1 MEEISRLYY
10 VNFSVKD
17 LVEYT
22 GGDQFIDLFLQV
34 KGYKIYNFFNNLTNQ
49 HYVGD
54 NSSTMQER
62 LFNSLFGHFTYLR
75 EEDHFNYGVEG
86 KYLDILEYG
95 PENFYIRI
103 LPPINGYTYDQEK
116 DEEVWISRLN
126 AFVGDLNELNLPG
139 YNRSRT
145 GKGIYLNEPIRHEK
159 ICVKSKDGC
168 YKFIFPSELTEEFIE
183 VDSREFY
190 SEMGKRG
197 MQTHRENGTHVFN
210 KAHQVKLQK
219 AGLKSQKENGTGIY
233 SPEVREKAFYN
244 SRKSLRDK
252 KVGSCHDPE
261 LQKKIREYATKVSF
275 FNRLNESIQLIYDM
289 FYRGTPINEQSY
301 NYVKTNKH
309 FSYKKLLVIP
319 KIIPLIIVNN
329 LILNHLKIKNIMEST
344 NLKIKSI
351 KRIKLDNPVKV
362 YDLEVDHLSHNFK
375 LAAGNFVHNCGKT
388 TIVQKYAKA
397 NGYGYVGI
405 NGGEYSPEDILGF
418 PVNQNGEA
426 VNLKPDWFKKVEE
439 ESATHEK
446 VILFIDELTTA
457 SEYVQSPLLK
467 VIFDRMVGQRKLP
480 SNVEIISAGNYQEN
494 LGQNFDLISPII
506 NRFMVYNLKSVTKE
520 DFQLFLDA
528 DFAATIDFREA
539 PDEVEVD
546 EKVIQEALMDFI
558 AAKGL
563 SLDVMN
569 NTELSDLYRG
579 QHTVFNPPTWRSVGR
594 LKPLLHAA
602 AKKGLLGSMVT
613 KTLVNGLIG
622 SLPDKELQG
631 SFNGDVG
638 ETLINLLK
646 QNPAL
651 SNLMK
656 TAVTFKDVEWFLD
669 SNIEKGIDG
678 TKLQE
683 FLEMFDKDSKI
694 LTFGEAEKLIDNF
707 SSKLWSIKTTYLKP
721 KLENKEIK
729 PADSKAYI
737 SKFSEGINKVI
748 DVLEKLAKK
757 DDIHEH
763 NIVKNKRKSVESVNR
778 IG

>member
-1 MEEISRLYY
+1 
-10 VNFSVKD
+10 
-17 LVEYT
+17 
-22 GGDQFIDLFLQV
+22 
-34 KGYKIYNFFNNLTNQ
+34 
-49 HYVGD
+49 
-54 NSSTMQER
+54 
-62 LFNSLFGHFTYLR
+62 
-75 EEDHFNYGVEG
+75 
-86 KYLDILEYG
+86 
-95 PENFYIRI
+95 
-103 LPPINGYTYDQEK
+103 
-116 DEEVWISRLN
+116 
-126 AFVGDLNELNLPG
+126 
-139 YNRSRT
+139 
-145 GKGIYLNEPIRHEK
+145 
-159 ICVKSKDGC
+159 
-168 YKFIFPSELTEEFIE
+168 
-183 VDSREFY
+183 
-190 SEMGKRG
+190 
-197 MQTHRENGTHVFN
+197 
-210 KAHQVKLQK
+210 
-219 AGLKSQKENGTGIY
+219 
-233 SPEVREKAFYN
+233 
-244 SRKSLRDK
+244 
-252 KVGSCHDPE
+252 
-261 LQKKIREYATKVSF
+261 
-275 FNRLNESIQLIYDM
+275 
-289 FYRGTPINEQSY
+289 
-301 NYVKTNKH
+301 
-309 FSYKKLLVIP
+309 
-319 KIIPLIIVNN
+319 
-329 LILNHLKIKNIMEST
+329 MEST
-344 NLKIKSI
+344 KITVKNI
-351 KRIKLDNPVKV
+351 KRIKLEAPVKV
-362 YDLEVDHLSHNFK
+362 YDLEVDHPSHNFK

-539 PDEVEVD
+539 PDEVDVD

-669 SNIEKGIDG
+669 SNIEKGIDEA
-678 TKLQE
+678 KLQE

>member
-1 MEEISRLYY
+1 M
-10 VNFSVKD
+10 
-17 LVEYT
+17 
-22 GGDQFIDLFLQV
+22 
-34 KGYKIYNFFNNLTNQ
+34 
-49 HYVGD
+49 
-54 NSSTMQER
+54 
-62 LFNSLFGHFTYLR
+62 
-75 EEDHFNYGVEG
+75 
-86 KYLDILEYG
+86 
-95 PENFYIRI
+95 
-103 LPPINGYTYDQEK
+103 
-116 DEEVWISRLN
+116 
-126 AFVGDLNELNLPG
+126 
-139 YNRSRT
+139 
-145 GKGIYLNEPIRHEK
+145 
-159 ICVKSKDGC
+159 
-168 YKFIFPSELTEEFIE
+168 ELT
-183 VDSREFY
+183 V
-190 SEMGKRG
+190 
-197 MQTHRENGTHVFN
+197 
-210 KAHQVKLQK
+210 
-219 AGLKSQKENGTGIY
+219 
-233 SPEVREKAFYN
+233 
-244 SRKSLRDK
+244 
-252 KVGSCHDPE
+252 
-261 LQKKIREYATKVSF
+261 
-275 FNRLNESIQLIYDM
+275 
-289 FYRGTPINEQSY
+289 
-301 NYVKTNKH
+301 
-309 FSYKKLLVIP
+309 
-319 KIIPLIIVNN
+319 
-329 LILNHLKIKNIMEST
+329 
-344 NLKIKSI
+344 KSI
-351 KRIKLDNPVKV
+351 KRIKLNNSVKV
-362 YDLEVDHLSHNFK
+362 YDLEVDHPSHNFK

-563 SLDVMN
+563 SLEVMN

-622 SLPDKELQG
+622 SVPDKELNS

-656 TAVTFKDVEWFLD
+656 SAVTFKDVEWFLD
-669 SNIEKGIDG
+669 SKIENGIDEA
-678 TKLQE
+678 KLQE
-683 FLEMFDKDSKI
+683 FLDMFEKDNKVM
-694 LTFGEAEKLIDNF
+694 TFAETEKLIDSF